1 MKIETD
7 TKLIV
12 CMLPQGKGVGL
23 IERLSKEKGIQS
35 ANVST
40 GRGRGAGAV
49 GSIGAWAE
57 VDTLA
62 VTVTPE
68 RADEIFDFIYEAGAL
83 GQPRGGR
90 MYQHARGPATAF
102 TLPEIE
108 EAEAD

>member
-40 GRGRGAGAV
+40 GRGRGAGA
-49 GSIGAWAE
+49 GAM
-57 VDTLA
+57 VYNRPHA
-62 VTVTPE
+62 VAA
-68 RADEIFDFIYEAGAL
+68 RL
-83 GQPRGGR
+83 GR
-90 MYQHARGPATAF
+90 
-102 TLPEIE
+102 
-108 EAEAD
+108 